1 MPSLEQ
7 SLRASTRWVLVLML
21 WLLPWLQMVKSEFS
35 MQKFKTDRTWDSP
48 VVIPKDGVYLVS
60 VMADPCERCVS
71 ILHVHCQCQGTET
84 ILFTAY
90 GSGICGHGEMA
101 TGLKRND
108 KLFIEKVGKLEAWS
122 SLTVVYVADL
132 NSFYISVLNALR
144 TNNSPVTYTYR
155 FTPNGWSTLNNT
167 NKITTFNIPT
177 TGMYWVTARPNPMSK
192 RVYMTVKIGSKDLF
206 TVYAEKTK
214 AVSTSGAFHLTAGSN
229 ISAVTRGGTYG
240 PQTLLSA
247 VYLAGNKKPNTYP
260 FEHIAFTAK
269 FPIRRNV
276 AAKEVLL
283 FQRVLTNYGYIHVGG
298 YTEIRRTGSYMVSIR
313 PDPESAS
320 TVIVNLYVNGRL
332 YWAIYAEEGVPVGAT
347 ISLSLQ
353 VGSYLEVRNVKAT
366 TLGSGTMFSIAFIQ
380 P

>member
-1 MPSLEQ
+1 
-7 SLRASTRWVLVLML
+7 
-21 WLLPWLQMVKSEFS
+21 
-35 MQKFKTDRTWDSP
+35 
-48 VVIPKDGVYLVS
+48 
-60 VMADPCERCVS
+60 
-71 ILHVHCQCQGTET
+71 
-84 ILFTAY
+84 
-90 GSGICGHGEMA
+90 MA

-206 TVYAEKTK
+206 TVYAEKQK
-214 AVSTSGAFHLTAGSN
+214 AVSTSGAFRLTAHST
-229 ISAVTRGGTYG
+229 IWMSANGGANYEPVTY
-240 PQTLLSA
+240 LSF
-247 VYLAGNKKPNTYP
+247 VYLAGNKKPYTYP
-260 FEHIAFTAK
+260 FEHLAFTAQYDV
-269 FPIRRNV
+269 RRYS
-276 AAKEVLL
+276 AAQEVLQ

-313 PDPESAS
+313 PYPESTS
-320 TVIVNLYVNGRL
+320 TVTVTLYVNGKSH
-332 YWAIYAEEGVPVGAT
+332 WVMYAEEGVPAGAT

-353 VGSYLEVRNVKAT
+353 VGSYLEVRSKTTTTTTT
-366 TLGSGTMFSIAFIQ
+366 TLGGGTMFSIAFIQ